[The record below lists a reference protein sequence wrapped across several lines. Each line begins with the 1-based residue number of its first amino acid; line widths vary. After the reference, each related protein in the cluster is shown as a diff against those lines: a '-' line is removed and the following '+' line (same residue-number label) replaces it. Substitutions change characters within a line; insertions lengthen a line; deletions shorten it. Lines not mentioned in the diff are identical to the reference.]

1 MTITI
6 KPWQQV
12 FVVAMNV
19 MRSDVDKNSKL
30 YQMSKEF
37 LDRWQATENKDEMYL
52 TDEEMDY
59 FFERAN

>member
-12 FVVAMNV
+12 FVVAMSTV
-19 MRSDVDKNSKL
+19 RSSISKNSKQ
-30 YQMSKEF
+30 YKMCMKF
-37 LDRWQATENKDEMYL
+37 LERWQATENKEEMYL
-52 TDEEMDY
+52 TDEEMNY